1 MALQKPVVG
10 IIAAFDATSA
20 HTIKFAVSGGDQVT
34 ANRAII
40 KLGSTNE
47 VLYDATQTTFA
58 LQHTIP
64 ANTLSNGNYYIIQI
78 QTLNS
83 NSDTS
88 ALSSP
93 VTFYC
98 YSTPTFSFSN
108 LPTNNVVQNVGYNF
122 NLSYNQAEG
131 EALSSYI
138 VDVYSL
144 SQTLIWSSD
153 MVYVGSSGVPPTIF
167 TIPVSG
173 FEDSAA
179 YYIRA
184 RGQTEQL
191 TELDTGY
198 ILLTTEFDARSIYT
212 QLLLTNNS
220 CDGYIMITSNVVSL
234 DGVTNPVD
242 PIYIDNDEI
251 DLTAEGSYVTWEQSF
266 GIYGTYTARLWLRD
280 INPNSIVATIYNA
293 NNPAENIIIYE
304 REETISGTTYIY
316 LEAYYTDAYGFVG
329 YIYSDSI
336 EKPYSPSS
344 TPPSTEPMMIWI
356 QKYNGAYDLSIE
368 EVTE

>member
-1 MALQKPVVG
+1 MALQKPIVNT
-10 IIAAFDATSA
+10 IAAFDATSA
-20 HTIKFAVSGGDQVT
+20 HTINFVVNGGDQVT

-47 VLYDATQTTFA
+47 TLYDATQTTFA

-64 ANTLSNGNYYIIQI
+64 ANTLTNGNYYIIQI
-78 QTLNS
+78 QTFNS
-83 NSDTS
+83 NSDAS

-93 VTFYC
+93 ITFYC
-98 YSTPTFSFSN
+98 YSTPTFSISN
-108 LPTNNVVQNVGYNF
+108 LPTNNVVKNASYTF
-122 NLSYNQAEG
+122 NLSYNQTQG

-144 SQTLIWSSD
+144 SQTLIWSSNI
-153 MVYVGSSGVPPTIF
+153 VYVGANGVPPSVF

-173 FEDSAA
+173 FEDSSA

-198 ILLTTEFDARSIYT
+198 ILLTTTFDARNIYT

-220 CDGYIMITSNVVSL
+220 CEGYIMISSSVVSL
-234 DGVTNPVD
+234 DGITNPEN
-242 PIYIDNDEI
+242 PIYIDDQEI
-251 DLTAEGSYVTWEQSF
+251 DLRADGSYVTWEQSF

-280 INPNSIVATIYNA
+280 VNPDTIIATIYNA
-293 NNPAENIIIYE
+293 NNPVENIVVYE
-304 REETISGTTYIY
+304 REEQISGTNYVY
-316 LEAYYTDAYGFVG
+316 VEAYYTNANGVMG
-329 YIYSDSI
+329 YVYSDKITKPSDSTTMMVWLQKRDGLYDISI
-336 EKPYSPSS
+336 
-344 TPPSTEPMMIWI
+344 
-356 QKYNGAYDLSIE
+356 A

>member
-1 MALQKPVVG
+1 MALQKPIVG
-10 IIAAFDATSA
+10 TIAAFDATSVQ
-20 HTIKFAVSGGDQVT
+20 TIKFAVSGGDQVT

-47 VLYDATQTTFA
+47 VLYDETQTTFA

-64 ANTLSNGNYYIIQI
+64 ANTLTNGNYYIIQI

-108 LPTNNVVQNVGYNF
+108 LPTNNVVKNVGYNF
-122 NLSYNQAEG
+122 SLSYNQSEG

-138 VDVYSL
+138 VDVYSITQ
-144 SQTLIWSSD
+144 SLIWSSNI
-153 MVYVGSSGVPPTIF
+153 VYVGASGVPPTSF

-173 FEDSAA
+173 FEDSSA

-234 DGVTNPVD
+234 DGTTNPEE
-242 PIYIDNDEI
+242 PIYIDGKEL
-251 DLTAEGSYVTWEQSF
+251 DLREPESYVTWDQSF
-266 GIYGTYTARLWLRD
+266 GIYGTYTARIWLRD
-280 INPNSIVATIYNA
+280 INPNSIVAIIYNA
-293 NNPAENIIIYE
+293 NNPSENIIIYE
-304 REETISGTTYIY
+304 REEDIDGTTYLY
-316 LEAYYTDAYGFVG
+316 VEAYYTDSFGDIG
-329 YIYSDSI
+329 YIYSESI
-336 EKPYSPSS
+336 EKPSN
-344 TPPSTEPMMIWI
+344 TDKMMIWV
-356 QKYNGAYDLSIE
+356 QKNSGLYDISIE

>member
-1 MALQKPVVG
+1 MALQKPIVNT
-10 IIAAFDATSA
+10 IAAFDATSA
-20 HTIKFAVSGGDQVT
+20 HTINFVVSGGDQVT

-64 ANTLSNGNYYIIQI
+64 ANTLTNGNYYIIQI

-83 NSDTS
+83 DSDTS

-93 VTFYC
+93 ITFYC
-98 YSTPTFSFSN
+98 YSTPTFNFSN
-108 LPTNNVVQNVGYNF
+108 LPTSNVVQNVSYNF
-122 NLSYNQAEG
+122 TLSYNQNEG
-131 EALSSYI
+131 ESLSSYV

-144 SQTLIWSSD
+144 SQSLIWSSD
-153 MVYVGSSGVPPTIF
+153 VVYVGANGVPPTSF
-167 TIPVSG
+167 SIPVSG
-173 FEDSAA
+173 FEDSSA

-198 ILLTTEFDARSIYT
+198 ILLTTTFDARSIYT

-220 CDGYIMITSNVVSL
+220 CEGYIMITSNVVSL
-234 DGVTNPVD
+234 DGVTNPEE
-242 PIYIDNDEI
+242 PIYINDQEI
-251 DLTAEGSYVTWEQSF
+251 DLRETDSYVTWEQSF

-280 INPNSIVATIYNA
+280 INPDSIVATIYNA
-293 NNPAENIIIYE
+293 NNPAENIILYE
-304 REETISGTTYIY
+304 REETISGTTYLYI
-316 LEAYYTDAYGFVG
+316 EAYYTDASGVIG
-329 YIYSDSI
+329 YIYTDSI
-336 EKPYSPSS
+336 EKPADSDS
-344 TPPSTEPMMIWI
+344 MMIWV
-356 QKYNGAYDLSIE
+356 QKRNGLYDLSIE
-368 EVTE
+368 EVE